1 LHSLIAH
8 KLDMTRAGTVFV
20 EVEVITPESPSS
32 PVRPQQAAGPL
43 RLFLQTGAFG
53 VAENARQLAARLG
66 AAGISNVT
74 IVAPDRS
81 SRLHRVRIGP
91 IADVTTFDMLA
102 ERVGQLGMETLLV
115 TQ

>member
-1 LHSLIAH
+1 
-8 KLDMTRAGTVFV
+8 
-20 EVEVITPESPSS
+20 
-32 PVRPQQAAGPL
+32 
-43 RLFLQTGAFG
+43 
-53 VAENARQLAARLG
+53 LG